1 MKEIDSSEKYKF
13 IGYVSDDKRFGF
25 YFVIPVFKLK
35 KEQYRFIVNDVVISK
50 FSAVSVEKKYFV
62 SKKHKLTLKVGD
74 MPSYMFVYQK
84 QLFMGTKEELTPK
97 LRELLLLNEKKFS
110 CIHKYDVAFF
120 LEDADALNES
130 IKEMIK
136 KYPKLKLTSK
146 NFVKPEDF
154 K

>member
-13 IGYVSDDKRFGF
+13 IGYITEDKRLSF
-25 YFVIPVFKLK
+25 YFVVPIFKLE

-50 FSAVSVEKKYFV
+50 FSAVLVEEKYFV
-62 SKKHKLTLKVGD
+62 SKKCKLTLKVGD
-74 MPSYMFVYQK
+74 MPSYMFVYKK
-84 QLFMGTKEELTPK
+84 QLFIGTKEELTPK
-97 LRELLLLNEKKFS
+97 LRELLSLNEKKFS
-110 CIHKYDVAFF
+110 CVNKYEVAFF
-120 LEDADALNES
+120 LEDVDVLNES

-136 KYPKLKLTSK
+136 KFPKLKLSSK